1 MSGGMTRKK
10 SPAALLGILL
20 ATLPAP
26 LAAQQGSA
34 EPAMTYADLA
44 DLSDGAQLVLRA
56 NVRKQAALEPER
68 ATGVAPGH
76 VRLYVEARTTALIS
90 GSVPVG
96 EALRYLVDVPLDS
109 RGKVPKLKNRE
120 VLLFAKPV
128 AGRPGEIQLV
138 ATDAQLL
145 WSESVETRVRDIL
158 RESVA
163 PDAPPRLRGVRD
175 VLSVAGTLT
184 GESETQLFID
194 TAGQGP
200 LSITVARRP
209 GQPAVWGVSWSEI
222 VDQAARPPERE
233 TLEWYRLA
241 CFLPAQLPS
250 NASLSADPADRRRAE
265 QDYRFVLEQ
274 LGPCPRNRS

>member
-1 MSGGMTRKK
+1 MCSCMKPNKPPVVAFG
-10 SPAALLGILL
+10 LLL
-20 ATLPAP
+20 ATLQAP
-26 LAAQQGSA
+26 LVAQDGNPG
-34 EPAMTYADLA
+34 PAMTYADLA

-56 NVRKQAALEPER
+56 KVRKQAELEPER
-68 ATGVAPGH
+68 ATGVATGH
-76 VRLYVEARTTALIS
+76 ARLYVEARTTALIS

-109 RGKVPKLKNRE
+109 RGKAPKLKNRE
-120 VLLFAKPV
+120 VLLFARPV

-138 ATDAQLL
+138 ASDAQLL
-145 WSESVETRVRDIL
+145 WSESEEARVRGIL

-175 VLSVAGTLT
+175 VLSVEGTLA

-194 TAGQGP
+194 TAGEGP

-209 GQPAVWGVSWSEI
+209 GQPAIWGVSWSEI

-250 NASLSADPADRRRAE
+250 SASLSADPADRRRAE

>member
-1 MSGGMTRKK
+1 MRCCMTHRQR
-10 SPAALLGILL
+10 LL
-20 ATLPAP
+20 AASAVALSMLPLP
-26 LAAQQGSA
+26 LAAQDESA
-34 EPAMTYADLA
+34 APPMTYADLA

-56 NVRKQAALEPER
+56 QVRKQAVVEPER
-68 ATGVAPGH
+68 ATGLRPGMA
-76 VRLYVEARTTALIS
+76 RLYIEARTTSLLT

-96 EALRYLVDVPLDS
+96 EALRYLADVPLDS

-120 VLLFAKPV
+120 VLLFARPV

-138 ATDAQLL
+138 ASDAQLL
-145 WSESVETRVRDIL
+145 RSESLDARVREVL

-163 PDAPPRLRGVRD
+163 ADAPPRLREVRD
-175 VLSVAGTLT
+175 VLSVAGTLA

-194 TAGQGP
+194 TDGGWP

-209 GQPAVWGVSWSEI
+209 NQPPVWGVSWSEI
-222 VDQAARPPERE
+222 VDQAARPPQPE

-241 CFLPAQLPS
+241 CFLPAQLP
-250 NASLSADPADRRRAE
+250 AGTSLSADPADRRRAE

>member
-1 MSGGMTRKK
+1 MGGSMRPHMT
-10 SPAALLGILL
+10 PIAALGMF
-20 ATLPAP
+20 
-26 LAAQQGSA
+26 LAALPVPLGAQDENAG
-34 EPAMTYADLA
+34 PAMTYADLA
-44 DLSDGAQLVLRA
+44 DLSDGARLVLRA
-56 NVRKQAALEPER
+56 NIRKQAVLEPER
-68 ATGVAPGH
+68 AVGVAPGH
-76 VRLYVEARTTALIS
+76 ARLYVEARTTALIS

-109 RGKVPKLKNRE
+109 RGKAPKLKNRE

-138 ATDAQLL
+138 ASDAQLL
-145 WSESVETRVRDIL
+145 WSEPVEARVRDIL

-163 PDAPPRLRGVRD
+163 PDAPPRLRAVRD
-175 VLSVAGTLT
+175 VLSVEGTLA

-194 TAGQGP
+194 TAGEGP

-209 GQPAVWGVSWSEI
+209 GQPAIWGVSWSEI
-222 VDQAARPPERE
+222 VDQAARPPQSE

-241 CFLPAQLPS
+241 CFLPPQLPPT
-250 NASLSADPADRRRAE
+250 ASLSADPADRRRAE

-274 LGPCPRNRS
+274 LGPCPRNRN

>member
-1 MSGGMTRKK
+1 
-10 SPAALLGILL
+10 
-20 ATLPAP
+20 
-26 LAAQQGSA
+26 
-34 EPAMTYADLA
+34 MTYADLA

-56 NVRKQAALEPER
+56 NVRKQAVLEPER
-68 ATGVAPGH
+68 AAGVAPGH

-109 RGKVPKLKNRE
+109 RGKIPKLKNRE

-138 ATDAQLL
+138 ASDAQLL
-145 WSESVETRVRDIL
+145 WSDSVEARVRDIL

-163 PDAPPRLRGVRD
+163 ADAPPRLRGVRD

-194 TAGQGP
+194 TAGDGP

-241 CFLPAQLPS
+241 CFLPAQLPVGS
-250 NASLSADPADRRRAE
+250 SLSADPADRRRAE